1 MHRSIAALAVVPL
14 CAAGLAACGSSGS
27 AGTPSACLQGPS
39 NFLTALATAP
49 GPVRLNHQNLI
60 SDCVLPAQKAGELT
74 QVGSALVV
82 TATKLNVGGRANPT
96 GNDPVELG
104 YLVGA
109 IERGA
114 TDTAGIHTDLLR
126 RLDAAAR
133 FSPAQLPPAF
143 ATGYATGLSAGHKS
157 G

>member
-1 MHRSIAALAVVPL
+1 MHRSIAAIAVTSL

-27 AGTPSACLQGPS
+27 PSTPSACLRGPS
-39 NFLTALATAP
+39 NFLTGLAKAP
-49 GPVRLNHQNLI
+49 GPVRLDGGTLI
-60 SDCVLPAQKAGELT
+60 SDCVVPAQKGGALST
-74 QVGSALVV
+74 VGQGLVIA
-82 TATKLNVGGRANPT
+82 ATKLNVSGRADPT

-114 TDTAGIHTDLLR
+114 ADTAGIHADLLR
-126 RLDAAAR
+126 RLDSAAR
-133 FSPAQLPPAF
+133 FSPGALPPAF
-143 ATGYATGLSAGHKS
+143 ATGYATGMAAGKKS

>member
-1 MHRSIAALAVVPL
+1 MHRSIAALAVISA
-14 CAAGLAACGSSGS
+14 CSTGLVACGSKDTAS
-27 AGTPSACLQGPS
+27 TPGPCLRGPD
-39 NFLTALATAP
+39 NFLTALAIAP

-60 SDCVLPAQKAGELT
+60 SDCVLPAQKGGELST
-74 QVGSALVV
+74 VGSALVIA
-82 TATKLNVGGRANPT
+82 ATKLNVAGRANPT

-109 IERGA
+109 IDRGA
-114 TDTAGIHTDLLR
+114 TDTAGIHADLLR

-133 FSPAQLPPAF
+133 FSPGQLPPAF
-143 ATGYATGLSAGHKS
+143 ATGYATGLAAGKKS

>member
-1 MHRSIAALAVVPL
+1 MHRSIAALAVTAT
-14 CAAGLAACGSSGS
+14 CSAGLVACGSSDVAS
-27 AGTPSACLQGPS
+27 TPSPCLRGPA
-39 NFLTALATAP
+39 NFLTALASAP
-49 GPVRLNHQNLI
+49 GPVRLDHENLI

-74 QVGSALVV
+74 QVGSALVLA
-82 TATKLNVGGRANPT
+82 ATKLNVSGRANPA

-114 TDTAGIHTDLLR
+114 QDTAGIHADLLR
-126 RLDAAAR
+126 RLDSAAR
-133 FSPAQLPPAF
+133 FSPGALPPAF
-143 ATGYATGLSAGHKS
+143 ATGYATGLSAGKKS

>member
-1 MHRSIAALAVVPL
+1 MHRSIAALAVVSL

-27 AGTPSACLQGPS
+27 ASTPSACLHGPS

-60 SDCVLPAQKAGELT
+60 SDCVLPAQKGGELT

-82 TATKLNVGGRANPT
+82 AATKLNVAGRANPT
-96 GNDPVELG
+96 GHDPVELG

-114 TDTAGIHTDLLR
+114 TETAGIHTDLLR

-143 ATGYATGLSAGHKS
+143 ATGYATGLMAGKKS

>member
-1 MHRSIAALAVVPL
+1 MHRSIAALAAVSL
-14 CAAGLAACGSSGS
+14 CAAGLAACGSNDTAS
-27 AGTPSACLQGPS
+27 TPSPCLRGPA

-49 GPVRLNHQNLI
+49 GPVRLDHQNLI

-74 QVGSALVV
+74 QVGSALVIA
-82 TATKLNVGGRANPT
+82 ATKLNVAGRANPT

-109 IERGA
+109 VERGA
-114 TDTAGIHTDLLR
+114 EDTAGIHADLLR
-126 RLDAAAR
+126 RLDSAAR
-133 FSPAQLPPAF
+133 FSPGALPPAF
-143 ATGYATGLSAGHKS
+143 ATGYATGLAAGKKS